1 MLVLFSFV
9 LVWFLQYRAFLNRVD
24 MAWGFIE
31 YRPRVFIFTG
41 FLVLLLLL
49 FLTGV
54 TGRPLT
60 SIGILFAVVIVVTYI
75 HINKMTARGFPL
87 LPEDFFLASEGA
99 SLAKFIDFWMLI
111 RTILAAILAVGL
123 FAYFEREMRR
133 KFNIKKAD
141 FGSLKT
147 RILVRIALIV
157 VAIGIFIPATDF
169 IRNHKGM
176 RREDVEWL
184 DAQFVA
190 WNQVENYERNG
201 FIIGF
206 LYNLSSLKLERPE
219 GYSEERI
226 REIRE
231 ELRLIAESRQNLKNL
246 AKAKVNIVVVLNESF
261 YDPEIIREHYPYD
274 GGEILPNLRKI
285 QLRYPHG
292 MMYSTDYGGG
302 TANIEFEV
310 LTGMT
315 NYFTNSVPY
324 TDILPKKGATPSL
337 ASYFKDLG
345 FETTA
350 IHPFNGSMYKRDI
363 VLKNF
368 GFERFIT
375 QNEMRHTEREGNGE
389 YIKDSEAYAE
399 VLDILREG
407 EGNQFVTLITMQN
420 HMPYNEWNYETR
432 DFVSLR
438 EDLPEEQR
446 SKIETYYQTIHE
458 SDKYLG
464 EFVAALDELDEP
476 TVMLFF
482 GDHSA
487 GLFNDVALSP
497 DPEVRNLSRMTPYFM
512 YFNQRVLMPW
522 MLSST
527 DIDDRMMM
535 NLPMTTPNCLG
546 NALFT
551 QLGAKRPDFY
561 FLVEKVCAETPILS
575 RFYFGDRTPEM
586 TPTLKNYELVNYDI
600 LGGER
605 YFLK

>member
-31 YRPRVFIFTG
+31 YRPRAFVFTG
-41 FLVLLLLL
+41 FLVLLVLLVL
-49 FLTGV
+49 AGL
-54 TGRPLT
+54 TGRPLA
-60 SIGILFAVVIVVTYI
+60 SVGILFAVVIIVTYI

-99 SLAKFIDFWMLI
+99 SLAKFIDFWMLV
-111 RTILAAILAVGL
+111 RTVLAAILAVGL
-123 FAYFEREMRR
+123 FAYFERAARR
-133 KFNIKKAD
+133 WFGITAAD
-141 FGSLKT
+141 LGSLKM
-147 RILVRIALIV
+147 RILVRVALIV

-206 LYNLSSLKLERPE
+206 LYNLSSLKLEEPE
-219 GYSEERI
+219 GYSEGKI

-231 ELRLIAESRQNLKNL
+231 KSESVAKERQGLISL
-246 AKAKVNIVVVLNESF
+246 ADEKINVVVVLNESF
-261 YDPEIIREHYPYD
+261 YDPETIRDHYPYE
-274 GGEILPNLRKI
+274 GGEILPNLHKI
-285 QLRYPHG
+285 QSQYPHG
-292 MMYSTDYGGG
+292 TMYSTDYGGG

-315 NYFTNSVPY
+315 NYFANSVPY

-345 FETTA
+345 FGTTA

-375 QNEMRHTEREGNGE
+375 QNEMKYTEREGNSE
-389 YIKDSEAYAE
+389 YIKDSEVYAE
-399 VLDILREG
+399 ALDILREG
-407 EGNQFVTLITMQN
+407 DENQFVALMTMQN
-420 HMPYNEWNYETR
+420 HMPYSEENYETR

-446 SKIETYYQTIHE
+446 VKIETYYQTLHE

-464 EFVAALDELDEP
+464 DFVAALDELEEP

-482 GDHSA
+482 GDHAA
-487 GLFNDVALSP
+487 GVFNDVAMSP
-497 DPEVRNLSRMTPYFM
+497 ESAVRDLSRMTPYFV
-512 YFNQRVLMPW
+512 YSNVAPYKYLKPG
-522 MLSST
+522 T
-527 DIDDRMMM
+527 IGG
-535 NLPMTTPNCLG
+535 LPTITPNCLG
-546 NALFT
+546 GVLFN
-551 QLGAKRPDFY
+551 QLGARRPDFY
-561 FLVEKVCAETPILS
+561 YLTEKVCAETPILS
-575 RFYFGDRTPEM
+575 RFYFGDEAPEM
-586 TPTLKNYELVNYDI
+586 TQALKDYELVNYDV

-605 YFLK
+605 FWLKN